1 MADAAVVNVVG
12 DDGERATRSA
22 GECEAREARLVGT
35 ARKIGGAA
43 DGDDGDALPAVAD
56 VVVECGE
63 AESELIVMLTE

>member
-43 DGDDGDALPAVAD
+43 DGDALPAVAD

-63 AESELIVMLTE
+63 GESELIVMLTE